1 MGILEVAAM
10 VGKWMGRGVDE
21 VEWPKWG
28 RRRESWFGSYVW

>member
-1 MGILEVAAM
+1 MDVAAM

-28 RRRESWFGSYVW
+28 RRREKLA